1 MTVFF
6 QVLFVEAFSLKI
18 RVRLI
23 VILRSVSNFSKF
35 KIYQL
40 LQMVETIPRII
51 VKHTLNCEG
60 NTISNSLLY
69 KNAF

>member
-40 LQMVETIPRII
+40 LQMVETIPRVT
-51 VKHTLNCEG
+51 VKRTLNCER
-60 NTISNSLLY
+60 IFYQVFL
-69 KNAF
+69 

>member
-6 QVLFVEAFSLKI
+6 QVLFVEAFSVKI

-23 VILRSVSNFSKF
+23 VILRSVSNFSKY

-40 LQMVETIPRII
+40 LQMVETIPKIT
-51 VKHTLNCEG
+51 VKRTLNCER
-60 NTISNSLLY
+60 IFYQVFL
-69 KNAF
+69 

>member
-1 MTVFF
+1 MLFRSVF
-6 QVLFVEAFSLKI
+6 LVEVFSLKI
-18 RVRLI
+18 RVRLV
-23 VILRSVSNFSKF
+23 VILGSVFNFSKY
-35 KIYQL
+35 KIFQL